1 MNWLHKPAPVAVL
14 AFFLCKIKLWSV
26 CLWFIESP
34 PKNTGTNPRHY
45 TLHCLKLPH
54 FIHDLHILYIYIP
67 YIPIYKANLYRK
79 MFFLLYSTV
88 SRDFWTKNR
97 YKYFKIKQNSHV
109 LYTVS
114 CFLMHLHSTYLTI
127 RSIFGRLKTHCT
139 ASFWARHT

>member
-1 MNWLHKPAPVAVL
+1 M
-14 AFFLCKIKLWSV
+14 SV
-26 CLWFIESP
+26 CGSLRARQKIRELILGITPFTASS
-34 PKNTGTNPRHY
+34 Y
-45 TLHCLKLPH
+45 
-54 FIHDLHILYIYIP
+54 HILFMIYIYCTFTFL
-67 YIPIYKANLYRK
+67 IYLFIKQTYTEK
-79 MFFLLYSTV
+79 CFFLLYSTV